1 MSLTREQYAGS
12 AEALLVRLARNG
24 DRLAFAELVQRR
36 QGWVR
41 ALMRRCSGDL
51 ALADDLAQQVF
62 LQAWQNIHHLQ
73 KPGRF
78 GAWLKRI
85 AINAWLQ
92 YLRRNDPLRH
102 ADEEEALPASGGET
116 TGLAMDLDSALATLP
131 GDVRLCIV
139 LSYTEGMNHREIAE
153 LTQLPLGTV
162 KSHIRRGTKRLQKLL
177 AAYDATSRDEE
188 ST

>member
-1 MSLTREQYAGS
+1 MRLSREQYAGS

-41 ALMRRCSGDL
+41 ALMRRCSGNA
-51 ALADDLAQQVF
+51 ALADDLAQQAF
-62 LQAWQNIHHLQ
+62 LQAWQNIGHLQ
-73 KPGRF
+73 QPGRF

-85 AINAWLQ
+85 AVNTWLQ
-92 YLRRNDPLRH
+92 HLRRNDPLRH
-102 ADEEEALPASGGET
+102 AAEEDALPPSREDV
-116 TGLAMDLDSALATLP
+116 TGLAMDLDGALATLR

-139 LSYTEGMNHREIAE
+139 LSYNDGMNHKEIAE
-153 LTQLPLGTV
+153 LTGLPLGTV

-177 AAYDATSRDEE
+177 AAYDATSHDEE